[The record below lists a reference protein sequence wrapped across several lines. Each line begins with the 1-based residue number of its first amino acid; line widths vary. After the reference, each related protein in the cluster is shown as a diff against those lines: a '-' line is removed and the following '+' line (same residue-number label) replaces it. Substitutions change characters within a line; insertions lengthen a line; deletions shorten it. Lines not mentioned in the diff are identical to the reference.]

1 MKKFPT
7 KILQKKISNGLV

>member
-7 KILQKKISNGLV
+7 SSG